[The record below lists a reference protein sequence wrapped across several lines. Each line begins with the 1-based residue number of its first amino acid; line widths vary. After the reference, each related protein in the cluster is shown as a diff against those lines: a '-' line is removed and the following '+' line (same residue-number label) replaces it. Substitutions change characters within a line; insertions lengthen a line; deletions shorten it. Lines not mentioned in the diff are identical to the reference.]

1 MRPKT
6 ILLATLMAFTV
17 LGAVFSSAYAF
28 DLLDPPRKW
37 FQGVG
42 GGPNDL
48 PVTFLINEN
57 GEESVADGD
66 NGVTAC
72 IEATQWWEDELENTL
87 DLLTLG
93 TTSVNAVGRDGL
105 NVVSFNDPARIVRN
119 ALAVSVVGWYDAGQT
134 ETVNGIEFGRFEE
147 SDVSFSKKYDF
158 TTSAIGNCNK
168 QFDIQAIQAQEI
180 GHSLGLGHSAVSAA
194 VMFGSIGSC
203 VFKTIQPDDHDAIN
217 TVYNPDFGGAAPCTP
232 TKALLTEHS
241 CSSPR
246 RGRNCLVITAGV
258 SNDCGNAVSGT
269 SVTVQLV
276 GQEAG
281 DILSGT
287 ANTNGSGTVSFG
299 LRCRDAA
306 STTYVSTVMPI
317 NGSLPWDPSDPLNT
331 ANLTI
336 TCEITR

>member
-1 MRPKT
+1 
-6 ILLATLMAFTV
+6 MASTV

-42 GGPNDL
+42 GGPDDL

-72 IEATQWWEDELENTL
+72 IEATQWWEDELENGL
-87 DLLTLG
+87 NLLTLG
-93 TTSVNAVGRDGL
+93 TTPVNAVGRDGL
-105 NVVSFNDPARIVRN
+105 NVVSFNDPARIVRR

-134 ETVNGIEFGRFEE
+134 ETVNGIEFGRYQE
-147 SDVSFSKKYDF
+147 SDVSFSKRYDY
-158 TTSAIGNCNK
+158 TTSAIGNCDG

-180 GHSLGLGHSAVSAA
+180 GHSLGLGHSNVSAA

-217 TVYNPDFGGAAPCTP
+217 TVYNPGFGGITPCTP
-232 TKALLTEHS
+232 TEALLTEHS
-241 CSSPR
+241 YSSPR
-246 RGRNCLVITAGV
+246 RGRNCLVITVGV
-258 SNDCGNAVSGT
+258 SNDCDNAVSGA
-269 SVTVQLV
+269 SVTVRLV
-276 GQEAG
+276 GAEAG
-281 DILSGT
+281 DTLSGT

-306 STTYVSTVMPI
+306 STTYVSTVMGIGGALSWNP
-317 NGSLPWDPSDPLNT
+317 GDPGNT
-331 ANLTI
+331 ADNPI
-336 TCEITR
+336 TCVITR